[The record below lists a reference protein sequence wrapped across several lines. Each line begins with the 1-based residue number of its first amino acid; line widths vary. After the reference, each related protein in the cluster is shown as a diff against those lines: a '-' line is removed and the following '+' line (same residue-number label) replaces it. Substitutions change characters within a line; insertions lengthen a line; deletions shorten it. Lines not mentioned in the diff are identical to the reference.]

1 MKYQSVEQVFL
12 KDHQLLGSDELL
24 HPVCYKYWL
33 GIEQKSTSNR
43 TWVDAI

>member
-33 GIEQKSTSNR
+33 GIEQKVPVIEP
-43 TWVDAI
+43 WVDAI